1 MTHALALLAAV
12 PVSWVLAFLA
22 MRHAARWV
30 ERKITR
36 EMGL

>member
-1 MTHALALLAAV
+1 VTHALTLLAVV
-12 PVSWVLAFLA
+12 PVSWALAFVA